1 MIGQLVFRNV
11 MHRPIRTAISV
22 LAVGVEVMLV
32 VIVVGLTSGLLQD
45 TAKRVEGVGADIM
58 LQPPSASVFMAFSGA
73 PMPITIKDKLLEL
86 DHVQAVA
93 PVLLQFNSGG
103 LEIVYG
109 IDKKTF
115 TDVSGGFV
123 FHEGNEQQ
131 ALLKPNDILV
141 DDWYAKA
148 KKVKAGDKIR
158 LFEQDFHVAGVVEH
172 GKGAR
177 LFVPIET
184 LQDLSGSRDKASV
197 FFVKLNDTQQTQAV
211 IDEIRKLF
219 PRHEIRPLK
228 DFLSLMT
235 SSNLP
240 GLDAF
245 INSMIAIAVTIGFL
259 VIFLSMYTTIIERTR
274 EIGVLKSLGA
284 SKTYIARA
292 ILSESTLVCV
302 GGIVVGIALSFVT
315 RRAMVGLFPTLTI
328 LITGEWILR
337 AAVIA
342 IVGGLLGAAYPA
354 WLATRKDPIEALAYE

>member
-1 MIGQLVFRNV
+1 MIGQLVVRNV
-11 MHRPIRTAISV
+11 LHRPVRTAISV

-73 PMPITIKDKLLEL
+73 PMPITIKDKLMSME
-86 DHVQAVA
+86 HVRAVA

-109 IDKKTF
+109 IDLKTF
-115 TDVSGGFV
+115 TEVSGGFV
-123 FHEGNEQQ
+123 FHQGGPLTGPQ
-131 ALLKPNDILV
+131 DILV

-148 KKVKAGDKIR
+148 KKVRAGDTVR
-158 LFEQDFHVAGVVEH
+158 LFEIDFKVTGVVEH

-177 LFVPIET
+177 LFVPLET

-197 FFVKLNDTQQTQAV
+197 FFVKLDSTENTQVVMDAMRQF
-211 IDEIRKLF
+211 F

-284 SKTYIARA
+284 SKAYIARA

-302 GGIVVGIALSFVT
+302 GGILLGIGLSYLT
-315 RRAMVGLFPTLTI
+315 RRAMIGMFPTLTI
-328 LITGEWILR
+328 LITPDWLFR
-337 AAVIA
+337 AAMIA